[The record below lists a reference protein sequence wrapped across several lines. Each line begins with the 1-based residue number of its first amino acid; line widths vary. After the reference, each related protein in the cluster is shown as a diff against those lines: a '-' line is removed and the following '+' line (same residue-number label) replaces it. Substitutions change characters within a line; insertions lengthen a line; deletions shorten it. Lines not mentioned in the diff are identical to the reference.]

1 MAVEQEVMA
10 VYAGT
15 QGYLDDVPISRI
27 QEFQTAF
34 LADVDATAGDFRKDL
49 AAKAELTSD
58 LEARLKRALG
68 DFKSRI
74 WKK

>member
-1 MAVEQEVMA
+1 MPVEQEVIV

-15 QGYLDDVPISRI
+15 QGYLDDIATSRV

-34 LADVDATAGDFRKDL
+34 LTYVDSSASDLRKDL
-49 AAKAELTSD
+49 AAKGELTKD
-58 LEARLKRALG
+58 LEDKLKQALN
-68 DFKSRI
+68 DFKSKV